1 MSLRFKNTMNLSS
14 LITRITILPALATLA
29 LTASAETPSTTYRLP
44 GAHTEQHRDLIA
56 GQINIGNQI
65 KVADTQ
71 SFLDNLFENEEEP
84 EGDIYTEGW
93 DSKLVNPFNA
103 ADVPDMKVIDVS
115 KFCMPHPGYVTSP
128 YGYRKRFRRMH
139 KGVDLKVYVGDTI
152 RAAFD
157 GRVRLTNFERRG
169 YGNYVI
175 LRHTNDLETVY
186 GHLSKFLVE
195 PDQYVRAG
203 DPIAL
208 GGNTGRSTGPHL
220 HFETRYM
227 GYAINPS
234 AIFDFANQTVHTD
247 TYTFTKSTYQD
258 ARNFDPEA
266 NSLYAQQ
273 YMKDNPRP
281 TNQAAA
287 SSSTR
292 SKANTYKVR
301 KGDTLSKIASRNG
314 VSLTSLCRL
323 NGLTTRSVLRP
334 GQRLKLR

>member
-1 MSLRFKNTMNLSS
+1 MQSINLKT
-14 LITRITILPALATLA
+14 LILTIAAGFT
-29 LTASAETPSTTYRLP
+29 LTAMADTPAYSLP
-44 GAHTEQHRDLIA
+44 SAHTDQQRDLLA
-56 GQINIGNQI
+56 NQINVGRQI
-65 KVADTQ
+65 HVDETQ
-71 SFLDNLFENEEEP
+71 NFIDNLFQDEEEP
-84 EGDIYTEGW
+84 ENDIYTEGW
-93 DSKLVNPFNA
+93 DSRLVNPFNA
-103 ADVPDMKVIDVS
+103 SEVPFSQVINVS

-139 KGVDLKVYVGDTI
+139 KGVDLKLYVGDTI

-175 LRHTNDLETVY
+175 VRHTNGLETVY

-195 PDQYVRAG
+195 PDQDVKAG

-247 TYTFTKSTYQD
+247 TYTFTKDTYQD
-258 ARNFDPEA
+258 ARNFDPAA
-266 NSLYAQQ
+266 NSEYAAQFNQ
-273 YMKDNPRP
+273 THPRP
-281 TNQAAA
+281 AA
-287 SSSTR
+287 SATASSGSAR
-292 SKANTYKVR
+292 QQSGASYRVK

-314 VSLTSLCRL
+314 VTVRQLCRL
-323 NGLTTRSVLRP
+323 NGLTTKSKLQP